1 MMETLPSGSRS
12 SLEDNDLETAS
23 CKVRSSETVKIL
35 GVYEP
40 QGWICQLIGLGLD
53 S

>member
-1 MMETLPSGSRS
+1 METLPSGSLY
-12 SLEDNDLETAS
+12 SLEDNGLEIAS
-23 CKVRSSETVKIL
+23 WKVRSSDTVKSL

-40 QGWICQLIGLGLD
+40 QGWICQLIGRGLD